1 MPPHCDSLDG
11 PVVTAARRALEMAE
25 VDLVLPFVPAEA
37 EDEVRAAYHRVLPL
51 RDTSPEARETAELW
65 FFETVVRLHRAGEG
79 EPYTG
84 LKPAGLSVG
93 PVIPLAERAIES
105 GSSQRVGDLL
115 ADVLRDELKR
125 RLDTV
130 HALAADRGRS
140 LEDDR
145 RYVEAMLGYEVYCHH
160 LYTAMRA
167 TDHLEGAGTPAE

>member
-1 MPPHCDSLDG
+1 MKD
-11 PVVTAARRALEMAE
+11 
-25 VDLVLPFVPAEA
+25 VDLVLPFVPTEA
-37 EDEVRAAYHRVLPL
+37 EDEVRAAYHRVVPL
-51 RDTSPEARETAELW
+51 RDAGPEARETAELW

-84 LKPAGLSVG
+84 LRPAGLSVG

-105 GSSQRVGDLL
+105 GSSQRVADLL
-115 ADVLRDELKR
+115 AGVLREELER

-140 LEDDR
+140 VADDR
-145 RYVEAMLGYEVYCHH
+145 RFVQAMLGYEVFCHH

-167 TDHLEGAGTPAE
+167 TDHHGGEGVEAG